1 MSVKNMVIIMAQIAT
16 FGTMAAKMVL
26 RDVAR
31 VFGLSQS
38 EANRWSA
45 AVPNKLKVR

>member
-1 MSVKNMVIIMAQIAT
+1 MAQIAT

-26 RDVAR
+26 RDVSR

-38 EANRWSA
+38 EAIAGQKPS
-45 AVPNKLKVR
+45 PMP